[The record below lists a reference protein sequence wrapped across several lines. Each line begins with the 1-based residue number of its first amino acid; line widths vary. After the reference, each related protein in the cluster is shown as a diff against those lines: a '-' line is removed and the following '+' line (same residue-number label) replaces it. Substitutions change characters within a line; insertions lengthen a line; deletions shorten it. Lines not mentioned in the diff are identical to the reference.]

1 MDGPCL
7 LTDRCRSR
15 VVEMSRT
22 WTIVGGRIPGGILF
36 AGAAQRKKIGTDRN
50 HRMRAVASSGLVLRQ
65 ARPDQGACVD
75 GQGTSDP
82 ARRAMRS
89 GANCLRRSIQSKR
102 RSARARDR
110 EIPIYAQRDI
120 DWNAQPAKQGEPFK
134 ASVQHPVGGRCPGE
148 DRSGLPMD
156 RSATAAKTQTR
167 RVPVAPPKDTARCA
181 AHGPLRA
188 GQLAAYS
195 PWPDRVIFMI
205 GSLRRC
211 GGNHG

>member
-7 LTDRCRSR
+7 QTDRCRSR

-22 WTIVGGRIPGGILF
+22 WTSVGGRIPGGILL
-36 AGAAQRKKIGTDRN
+36 AGASQRQKIGTDRN
-50 HRMRAVASSGLVLRQ
+50 HRMRVVASSGLVLRQ
-65 ARPDQGACVD
+65 ARPDQSTCID
-75 GQGTSDP
+75 GQGTADP
-82 ARRAMRS
+82 ARCTMRS
-89 GANCLRRSIQSKR
+89 GTNYVRRSIQSKR

-110 EIPIYAQRDI
+110 EIPIYAQRNI
-120 DWNAQPAKQGEPFK
+120 DWNAQPPKQGEPSN
-134 ASVQHPVGGRCPGE
+134 AGLQHPVRGRCPGE
-148 DRSGLPMD
+148 DRPGLPMD
-156 RSATAAKTQTR
+156 HSAVAAETQTR
-167 RVPVAPPKDTARCA
+167 RVPVAPPKDAARCA